1 MYYSVVLV
9 VTILQ
14 ISDEQEFNELLVK
27 LDLFLLEK
35 FFSGN
40 ISKHFTW
47 QVALTRSCIQSPN
60 MPFFGNGD
68 LSSEKL
74 IDLTLAIGNC

>member
-1 MYYSVVLV
+1 MYCSVVLV

-14 ISDEQEFNELLVK
+14 ISDEKEFNELLVK

-40 ISKHFTW
+40 ISKHFKFY
-47 QVALTRSCIQSPN
+47 LTSRFDTVLYPKS
-60 MPFFGNGD
+60 
-68 LSSEKL
+68 
-74 IDLTLAIGNC
+74 

>member
-14 ISDEQEFNELLVK
+14 ISDEKEFNELLVK

-40 ISKHFTW
+40 ISKHFNFY
-47 QVALTRSCIQSPN
+47 LTSRFDTVLYPKS
-60 MPFFGNGD
+60 
-68 LSSEKL
+68 
-74 IDLTLAIGNC
+74 